1 MTLSYIYIVYILY
14 LLEITPPLV
23 KVSIFSSYNKLK
35 KGGEEKRREVSME
48 KFDIFRDI
56 AERTGGDIYIGV
68 VGPVRAGKST
78 FVKKFMEHLVIPNME
93 NPNERV
99 RAQDELPQ
107 SGAGKMIMTAEPK
120 FIPSEA
126 VEITFKDNI
135 KFRVRLVDNVG
146 FTVRGALGYED
157 ESGPRMVSTPWFED
171 EIPFEKAA
179 EIGTRKVIEEHST
192 IGIVV
197 TTDGSIAD
205 IPREN
210 YVEAEERVIEELKN
224 IGKPFVILLNTAKS
238 DKNEEVLNLKDN
250 LQDAYDVPVI
260 PINCQELK
268 TKDIYKILE
277 EVLYEFPI
285 VEININMPKWVEIL
299 GKDHWLYEKFDTS
312 VKETIKDVHRLR
324 DMEKVLDIFNK
335 YDFIEKAK
343 LEEMNLGTGTAKIE
357 MTAGK
362 TLFYKVLSEFADI
375 EIEGD
380 HHLIKLIRELT
391 IAKQE
396 YDKVAD
402 ALDDVT
408 KFGYGIVPPQ
418 LDELTLEEPEIIR
431 QGSRF
436 GVKLKAVAPS
446 IHMIRADIQAEVS
459 PIIGTEK
466 QSEELISYL
475 LNEFENDP
483 SKIWQTNLFGK
494 SLNDLA
500 REGIQN
506 KLFNMPESAQGK
518 LQETLQR
525 IVNEGSGGLICIIL

>member
-1 MTLSYIYIVYILY
+1 
-14 LLEITPPLV
+14 
-23 KVSIFSSYNKLK
+23 
-35 KGGEEKRREVSME
+35 ME

-78 FVKKFMEHLVIPNME
+78 FVKKFMEHLVIPNMK
-93 NPNERV
+93 NPNDRM
-99 RAQDELPQ
+99 RAKDELPQ

-146 FTVRGALGYED
+146 FTVDGALGYED
-157 ESGPRMVSTPWFED
+157 QTGPRMVSTPWFDD
-171 EIPFEKAA
+171 EIPFEEAA

-197 TTDGSIAD
+197 TTDGSITD

-210 YVEAEERVIEELKN
+210 YIEAEERVIEELKN
-224 IGKPFVILLNTAKS
+224 IGKPFIILLNTTKPKE
-238 DKNEEVLNLKDN
+238 DEDTLILKNDLEDT
-250 LQDAYDVPVI
+250 YDVPVL
-260 PINCQELK
+260 PINCQKLE

-277 EVLYEFPI
+277 EVLYEFPV
-285 VEININMPKWVEIL
+285 VEININMPKWIEVLE
-299 GKDHWLYEKFDTS
+299 KDHWLYKKFDES

-324 DMEKVLDIFNK
+324 DIQKMLDKFK
-335 YDFIEKAK
+335 EYDFIDRAK
-343 LEEMNLGTGTAKIE
+343 LEEMKLGTGSANIV

-362 TLFYKVLSEFADI
+362 DLFYQVLSEFADI
-375 EIEGD
+375 EIEGE
-380 HHLIKLIRELT
+380 HHLMKLMRELT
-391 IAKQE
+391 KAKRE

-402 ALDDVT
+402 ALDDVS
-408 KFGYGIVPPQ
+408 KVGYGIVPPQ
-418 LDELTLEEPEIIR
+418 LEELTLEEPEIIR

-466 QSEELISYL
+466 QSEELIGYL

-525 IVNEGSGGLICIIL
+525 IVNEGSGGDRKSVV

>member
-1 MTLSYIYIVYILY
+1 
-14 LLEITPPLV
+14 
-23 KVSIFSSYNKLK
+23 
-35 KGGEEKRREVSME
+35 ME

-78 FVKKFMEHLVIPNME
+78 FVKKFMEHLVIPNMK
-93 NPNERV
+93 NPNDRM
-99 RAQDELPQ
+99 RAKDELPQ

-126 VEITFKDNI
+126 VEISFKDNI

-146 FTVRGALGYED
+146 FTVDGALGYED
-157 ESGPRMVSTPWFED
+157 QAGPRMVSTPWFDD
-171 EIPFEKAA
+171 EIPFEEAA

-192 IGIVV
+192 IGVVV
-197 TTDGSIAD
+197 TTDGSITD

-210 YVEAEERVIEELKN
+210 YIEAEERVIKELKN
-224 IGKPFVILLNTAKS
+224 IGKPFIILLNTAKS
-238 DKNEEVLNLKDN
+238 RENEDTLMLKSD
-250 LQDAYDVPVI
+250 LEDTYDVPVL
-260 PINCQELK
+260 PINCQKLE

-277 EVLYEFPI
+277 EVLYEFPV
-285 VEININMPKWVEIL
+285 VEININMPKWIEVLE
-299 GKDHWLYEKFDTS
+299 KDHWLYKKFDES

-324 DMEKVLDIFNK
+324 DIEKMLKKFK
-335 YDFIEKAK
+335 EYDFIDKAK
-343 LEEMNLGTGTAKIE
+343 LDEMKLGTGSANIV

-362 TLFYKVLSEFADI
+362 DLFYQVLSEFADI
-375 EIEGD
+375 EIEGE
-380 HHLIKLIRELT
+380 HHLMKLMRELT
-391 IAKQE
+391 KAKKE

-402 ALDDVT
+402 ALDDVS
-408 KFGYGIVPPQ
+408 KVGYGIVPPQ

-466 QSEELISYL
+466 QSEELIGYL

>member
-1 MTLSYIYIVYILY
+1 
-14 LLEITPPLV
+14 
-23 KVSIFSSYNKLK
+23 
-35 KGGEEKRREVSME
+35 ME

-157 ESGPRMVSTPWFED
+157 ESGPRMVSTPWFDE

-210 YVEAEERVIEELKN
+210 YIEAEERVIEELKN

-238 DKNEEVLNLKDN
+238 SEDDEVLELKNE
-250 LQDAYDVPVI
+250 LQEAYDVPVL

-268 TKDIYKILE
+268 TEDIYNILE

-299 GKDHWLYEKFDTS
+299 GKDHWLYKKFDTS
-312 VKETIKDVHRLR
+312 IKETIKDVHRLR
-324 DMEKVLDIFNK
+324 DIEKILNIFNK
-335 YDFIEKAK
+335 YDFIENAS
-343 LEEMNLGTGTAKIE
+343 LQEMNLGTGTAKIE
-357 MTAGK
+357 MTASK
-362 TLFYKVLSEFADI
+362 SLFYKVLSEFTDM

-380 HHLIKLIRELT
+380 HQLVKLVKELT
-391 IAKQE
+391 VAKRK

-431 QGSRF
+431 RGSKF

-446 IHMIRADIQAEVS
+446 IHMIRADIHAEVS

-483 SKIWQTNLFGK
+483 SKIWETNLFGK

-506 KLFNMPESAQGK
+506 KLFNMPESAQSK